1 MAAGCDRGCQ
11 GATTGNPP
19 SEEPES
25 SSCGRSHWPSSGAA
39 EGGAQP
45 AAHSGWVSVGSCRS
59 RTSRTRTW
67 RRRRSRDL
75 VPGSEPGEFGP
86 ESMAPLGA
94 GREGS
99 GSKEPR
105 DGGAAETT
113 ARSEGSSATAHRAD
127 DPDPQSEGWSSWP
140 LRFL

>member
-1 MAAGCDRGCQ
+1 M
-11 GATTGNPP
+11 NPP

-25 SSCGRSHWPSSGAA
+25 SSCGHSHWPSAGLV
-39 EGGAQP
+39 EDGAQP

-59 RTSRTRTW
+59 RTSHTERW
-67 RRRRSRDL
+67 QKRRSRDL
-75 VPGSEPGEFGP
+75 VPGSQLVEFGP
-86 ESMAPLGA
+86 ESMAPLSA

-99 GSKEPR
+99 GSKEPQ

-113 ARSEGSSATAHRAD
+113 AMSEGSLGTGHQAD
-127 DPDPQSEGWSSWP
+127 DPDPQSAGWSSWP